1 MSDLQRYIIEEWAED
16 YRDGRLNRREFLRR
30 TALMAGGVILAIP
43 MLHTLGVTASASEV
57 TAAASAGPSN
67 VAQATASTVP
77 ETDPA
82 IEAAGMISYASGG
95 AAVQAYQA
103 RPKGAGRSPGVLV
116 VHENRGLLEHFK
128 DVCRRLAK
136 VGYVAIAP
144 DLASHQGGTAR
155 YSDSAQVTAILGQTP
170 AEQHVE
176 VLNSGV
182 RYLQGLASVRRDR
195 IGVMGYCFGG
205 GMTWRL
211 ATRNP
216 ELKAAVPH
224 YGPNPPIEDVPKIR
238 AAVLAI
244 YGELDTRINAGIP
257 AVRDAMQ
264 KAGVTH
270 EIVVYPNAD
279 HAFFNDTGGRYRAD
293 AAKAAWERTLSWY
306 QKYLKS

>member
-30 TALMAGGVILAIP
+30 TTLMAGGAALALP
-43 MLHTLGVTASASEV
+43 MLNSLGVAASADEV
-57 TAAASAGPSN
+57 SAAASTRPSN
-67 VAQATASTVP
+67 VAQASGITVP
-77 ETDPA
+77 ETDPGIA
-82 IEAAGMISYASGG
+82 AAGMISYTSGG
-95 AAVQAYQA
+95 VPVQAYQA
-103 RPKGAGRSPGVLV
+103 RPKGSGRSPGVVV
-116 VHENRGLLEHFK
+116 VHENRGLLKHFK
-128 DVCRRLAK
+128 DVCRRFAR

-155 YSDSAQVTAILGQTP
+155 YSDPAQVTAILGQTP
-170 AEQHVE
+170 AEQLVE
-176 VLNSGV
+176 MLNSGV
-182 RYLQGLASVRRDR
+182 RYLQSQAPVRRDR
-195 IGVMGYCFGG
+195 IGAIGYCFGG

-224 YGPNPPIEDVPKIR
+224 YGPNPPLEDVPKIR

-244 YGELDTRINAGIP
+244 YGELDTRLNAGIP

-279 HAFFNDTGGRYRAD
+279 HAFFNDTGARYSAD
-293 AAKAAWERTLSWY
+293 AAKAAWQRTLAWY
-306 QKYLKS
+306 ERYLRQ